1 MTEQRS
7 VRRYGLALPV
17 IIRMLSDKKSALRT
31 GKTRDLSTNGVYFT
45 VNQKLSPGAE
55 IHITLTMPS
64 EVSRGSDVS
73 IRARGRVVR
82 VDKKPA
88 VSSFRI
94 GVAAVI
100 ERFEI
105 IRTKPAIV

>member
-1 MTEQRS
+1 MTEQRT
-7 VRRYGLALPV
+7 VRRYSLALPV
-17 IIRMLSDKKSALRT
+17 IIRMVSDKKSALRT

-45 VNQKLSPGAE
+45 IDQKLSPGAE

-73 IRARGRVVR
+73 ICAKGRVVR

-88 VSSFRI
+88 VSSSPVGI
-94 GVAAVI
+94 ASVI
-100 ERFEI
+100 
-105 IRTKPAIV
+105 